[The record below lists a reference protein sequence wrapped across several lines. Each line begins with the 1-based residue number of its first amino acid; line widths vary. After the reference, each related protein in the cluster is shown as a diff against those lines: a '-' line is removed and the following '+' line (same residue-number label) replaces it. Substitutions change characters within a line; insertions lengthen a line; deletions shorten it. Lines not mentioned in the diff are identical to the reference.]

1 MQNMT
6 TTKKLRTTRTI
17 EKVDTWEECRD
28 ICNSDDHCDQFNYK
42 VTSKALRINVG
53 SFSVIV
59 IYLQLVSS
67 LPSAI

>member
-42 VTSKALRINVG
+42 VTA
-53 SFSVIV
+53 
-59 IYLQLVSS
+59 
-67 LPSAI
+67 LPSATKFSLH